1 VISAVASSA
10 TVFALVAVLA
20 LAASPAA
27 ANPAAPGGLPAKGAS
42 AGPVSPASG
51 PMAHAAAPKH
61 KKPPAA
67 PVKLVDI
74 NSATLAELKSL
85 PGIGQAEAERIVAQR
100 PYLTK
105 GDLVLKKVLPAGPY
119 MSLKNRVVA
128 MPPKV
133 SKTRS

>member
-1 VISAVASSA
+1 VASSA
-10 TVFALVAVLA
+10 TVFVLVAGLT
-20 LAASPAA
+20 LAAAPAA
-27 ANPAAPGGLPAKGAS
+27 ANPAAPGVNVAKATS
-42 AGPVSPASG
+42 AGPLSPASG
-51 PMAHAAAPKH
+51 PMAQAAVPKH
-61 KKPPAA
+61 KKPPPA

-85 PGIGQAEAERIVAQR
+85 PGIGQAEAERIVARR